1 MTRDLEMLRG
11 TDLATLLKRRES
23 SLRKATGKK
32 TLSRTL
38 MPPEEYAAVA
48 ATRTEKAYARSKPAE
63 SDTTH
68 ENDRRSESA

>member
-1 MTRDLEMLRG
+1 MIRDLEMLRG

-38 MPPEEYAAVA
+38 MPPEEYVAVDAAQ
-48 ATRTEKAYARSKPAE
+48 TERAHAGSKPAE
-63 SDTTH
+63 SDATH
-68 ENDRRSESA
+68 EDDR